1 MPDKK
6 TTEKKPTTAK
16 QFALRQLGGKRWAE
30 MGNGH
35 LVIKV
40 RMHQI
45 TINTSH
51 ALC

>member
-16 QFALRQLGGKRWAE
+16 QFALGQLGGKRWEWAF
-30 MGNGH
+30 

-40 RMHQI
+40 
-45 TINTSH
+45 
-51 ALC
+51 